1 MNLIQIFANPQHLD
15 LALTLAALPGDA
27 PEREQLLHRAG
38 LQDGQRD
45 AFMKTL
51 HVFEQLRSEA
61 GCATC
66 EDASGCLDANTLA
79 EFVDG
84 VLPEE
89 AMPAVQGQLAHC
101 GACLGKAVALAQLTR
116 ELTPAPRW
124 PEVVL
129 GMARRGVHF
138 ITAPLTG
145 FAEQTLQP
153 VPVMAGEAPE
163 VAVRQWTLLDRD
175 IVGVFTLTQEEDG
188 LAGLSVRFERDGS
201 QLTRGRVELRLDDA
215 LLESHPITS
224 GEERAFWHLEPGPYR
239 IDVLLSPDEGA
250 TFGIA
255 LEHLAKS

>member
-27 PEREQLLHRAG
+27 PDREQLLHRAG
-38 LQDGQRD
+38 LQDGQRK
-45 AFMKTL
+45 AFLKTL
-51 HVFEQLRSEA
+51 QVFEKMRLDA

-66 EDASGCLDANTLA
+66 EDTNACLDANTLS

-84 VLPEE
+84 VLSEE
-89 AMPAVQGQLAHC
+89 AKPFVERQLAHC
-101 GACLGKAVALAQLTR
+101 GACLGKAVALAQLTH

-129 GMARRGVHF
+129 GLARRGVHF

-163 VAVRQWTLLDRD
+163 VVVRQWTLQDRD

-188 LAGLSVRFERDGS
+188 LAGLSVRFERDGAPV
-201 QLTRGRVELRLDDA
+201 TRGRIELRLDDT
-215 LLESHPITS
+215 LLESHPISS
-224 GEERAFWHLEPGPYR
+224 GEERAFWHLESGQYR
-239 IDVLLSPDEGA
+239 VDVLLSADEGA
-250 TFGIA
+250 TFGIV
-255 LEHLAKS
+255 LEQTAGA